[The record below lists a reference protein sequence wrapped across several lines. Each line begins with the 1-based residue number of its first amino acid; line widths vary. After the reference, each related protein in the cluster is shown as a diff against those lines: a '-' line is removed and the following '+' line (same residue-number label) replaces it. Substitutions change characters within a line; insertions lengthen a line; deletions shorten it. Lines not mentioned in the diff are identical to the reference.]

1 MTVDKP
7 VYNAPTTKESLKL
20 ASESGIE
27 EFELELPGLIKEW
40 EEWRKDNPGV
50 SFGDWYYS
58 KEPTRVIKLKDG
70 GDVEKYEDLIDAF
83 EKGIDVMPG
92 EDLTKY
98 IRRIRSAELRALMEE
113 SK

>member
-27 EFELELPGLIKEW
+27 EFELELPGLIKAW
-40 EEWRKDNPGV
+40 EEWRQDNPGG
-50 SFGDWYYS
+50 SFRDFLDDV
-58 KEPTRVIKLKDG
+58 PTPRRIKLEAG

-98 IRRIRSAELRALMEE
+98 IRRVRLAELQQLLRD
-113 SK
+113 K